1 MKSMKYNLIFA
12 GFYEEKHEN
21 TEEVLQTFLAEQ
33 LEIKF
38 NIDFTSVLLINCS
51 QFHLW
56 ARSSL
61 YAQQTESKTISN

>member
-51 QFHLW
+51 QFHL
-56 ARSSL
+56 
-61 YAQQTESKTISN
+61 